1 MDIRLTIR
9 RFILAFVG
17 SCQLD
22 DDDDIFELGYVTS
35 LFAMELLTFV
45 ESEFGVAVRNEDL
58 EFANFCSVNALTEFV
73 EARQADSGRAPRS
86 IATAGYAE

>member
-17 SCQLD
+17 SCRLD

-35 LFAMELLTFV
+35 LFAMELVTFV